1 MTKIINESTT
11 YTVRVVHSGR
21 DGITLDLLRQLV
33 QEADEVGQI
42 PGSARVRWE
51 DKLALEGANRS
62 GYVEVSH
69 TVTGP
74 AEGQCDC

>member
-11 YTVRVVHSGR
+11 YTVQVTHSGR
-21 DGITLDLLRQLV
+21 NGITLALLRQLV

-69 TVTGP
+69 TVSG
-74 AEGQCDC
+74 GVDVQ